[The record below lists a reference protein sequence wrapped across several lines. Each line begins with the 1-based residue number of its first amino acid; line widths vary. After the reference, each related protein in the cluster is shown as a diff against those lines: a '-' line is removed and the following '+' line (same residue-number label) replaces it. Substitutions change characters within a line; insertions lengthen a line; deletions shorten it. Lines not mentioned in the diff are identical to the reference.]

1 MTVHIPG
8 LREPTLPLFQGRT
21 QGYARPMKL
30 LVLTSEPV
38 SADQLRDALPGD
50 ADPTSAEVMV
60 VAPALHES
68 ALRFW
73 MSDAD
78 EAIARADKVR
88 RRTVEQLGAEGVAAA
103 ADTGESDP
111 EDAVEDVLKTF
122 AADRILIFTHSG
134 DEQRYREDV
143 DTTTLESRFGV
154 PVTQTRV

>member
-1 MTVHIPG
+1 
-8 LREPTLPLFQGRT
+8 
-21 QGYARPMKL
+21 MKL

-38 SADQLRDALPGD
+38 SANQLRDALPSG
-50 ADPTSAEVMV
+50 ADPTNAEVMV

-73 MSDAD
+73 LSDAD
-78 EAIARADKVR
+78 EAIARADEVR
-88 RRTVEQLGAEGVAAA
+88 RRSVEQLGAEGVSAA

-122 AADRILIFTHSG
+122 AADRILIFTRRG

-143 DTTTLESRFGV
+143 DTGTLESRFGI
-154 PVTQTRV
+154 PVTQAQV

>member
-1 MTVHIPG
+1 
-8 LREPTLPLFQGRT
+8 
-21 QGYARPMKL
+21 MKL

-38 SADQLRDALPGD
+38 SAEQLRDALPGD
-50 ADPTSAEVMV
+50 ADPAANAEVMV
-60 VAPALHES
+60 VAPALHKS

-78 EAIARADKVR
+78 EAIARAEEVR
-88 RRTVEQLGAEGVAAA
+88 RQSVEQLGAEGVAAA

-122 AADRILIFTHSG
+122 DADRILVFTHND

-143 DTTTLESRFGV
+143 DTDALQNRFGI
-154 PVTQTRV
+154 PVTRTRV

>member
-1 MTVHIPG
+1 
-8 LREPTLPLFQGRT
+8 
-21 QGYARPMKL
+21 MKL

-38 SADQLRDALPGD
+38 SADQLRDALPGE

-78 EAIARADKVR
+78 EAIARADEVR
-88 RRTVEQLGAEGVAAA
+88 RRTVEQLGAEGVSAA
-103 ADTGESDP
+103 ADTGEGDP
-111 EDAVEDVLKTF
+111 EDAIEDVLKTF
-122 AADRILIFTHSG
+122 PADRILIFGHDG

-143 DTTTLESRFGV
+143 DAGTLESRFGI
-154 PVTQTRV
+154 PVTQARI